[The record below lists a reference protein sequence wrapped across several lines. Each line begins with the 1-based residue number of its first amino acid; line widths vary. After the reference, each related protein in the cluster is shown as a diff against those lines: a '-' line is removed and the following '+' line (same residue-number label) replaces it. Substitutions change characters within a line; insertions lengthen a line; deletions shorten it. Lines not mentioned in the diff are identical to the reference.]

1 MRTNTTMRLAV
12 TPAGHDDIGEILSG
26 LGQGYDFEEV
36 DWGDLTDPSILQRID
51 VLFANC
57 EGTCAEPG
65 EIAEIAPVVQRWI
78 KRGGSLY
85 PSCWAATLVEAV
97 LGDAVSVDTTDM
109 VSGSSDAS
117 VLDAGLAEF
126 LGARVIDLDLCGW
139 WPTQVLD
146 EGVCRPLIEGPIPD
160 SDDRQCSLLW
170 EARLGEGRVIY
181 TAFHNSDQTSHV
193 QKKLLE
199 YLVLRPVLARAMGG
213 AQRILAAERCTP
225 GREAVGTLSRSA
237 NAKAYEFTGSGSGDA
252 LFLLHWNGTTQLS
265 MTVTDPQGATRFSQ
279 SGPAPLRFTAPATAG
294 IWRCTVKAAALPHDN
309 FPFVLTIATRNQGT
323 AGNQSAAGNQCAAP
337 RSPVPPPPARQQSAT
352 HAWELSLLIDCS
364 ARASDFAPAIGQG
377 LSCLLRNLRAV
388 GGGTVAPTI
397 AIVPWRQNALQTPH
411 TPLSAMAPVN
421 LSCQGDLSLAAGA
434 DWMQRALAARA
445 ANAKGKPMMVVVL
458 GSEPPDAS
466 MGTLHGISA
475 LAASGRANVIA
486 VGVGPMVK
494 AETLR
499 AIAPLALHVA
509 SGSVQETTACFQWLS
524 ELSAASI
531 RALAGSGAA
540 FAAPAL
546 PEGTEKV

>member
-1 MRTNTTMRLAV
+1 MRSDASMRLAV
-12 TPAGHDDIGEILSG
+12 TPAGHDDIG
-26 LGQGYDFEEV
+26 
-36 DWGDLTDPSILQRID
+36 SILVQLGSGYPFHQLKWKDLEHFSSLDEID

-57 EGTCAEPG
+57 EGTCSNTDTMSAV
-65 EIAEIAPVVQRWI
+65 APHVRRWI
-78 KRGGSLY
+78 ERGGSLY
-85 PSCWAATLVEAV
+85 ASCWAATLVEAV

-146 EGVCRPLIEGPIPD
+146 EGVCRPLIEGPVPD

-170 EARLGEGRVIY
+170 EAKLGEGRVIY

-294 IWRCTVKAAALPHDN
+294 IWRCTVKAATLPHDN

-323 AGNQSAAGNQCAAP
+323 APG
-337 RSPVPPPPARQQSAT
+337 SPATTLPPPVRPQAAT

-364 ARASDFAPAIGQG
+364 SRASDFAPAIGQG
-377 LSCLLRNLRAV
+377 LSCLLRNLRAA
-388 GGGTVAPTI
+388 GGGAVAPTI
-397 AIVPWRQNALQTPH
+397 AIVPWRNTAPQTPH

-421 LSCQGDLSLAAGA
+421 LACQGELSLGVGA
-434 DWMQRALAARA
+434 DWMRRALAARA
-445 ANAKGKPMMVVVL
+445 ANAKGKPMMIAVL
-458 GSEPPDAS
+458 ASEPSDAS
-466 MGTLHGISA
+466 AESLHGINA
-475 LAASGRANVIA
+475 IAASGQANVVA
-486 VGVGPMVK
+486 VGVGPTVK
-494 AETLR
+494 PETVR
-499 AIAPLALHVA
+499 ALAPLALRVA
-509 SGSVQETTACFQWLS
+509 SGSTQETTACFQWLS

-531 RALAGSGAA
+531 RAIAGSGAA

-546 PEGTEKV
+546 PAGTERL

>member
-36 DWGDLTDPSILQRID
+36 DWGELTDPSTLQRID

-57 EGTCAEPG
+57 EGTCAEPD
-65 EIAEIAPVVQRWI
+65 EIAEIAPVVRRWI
-78 KRGGSLY
+78 ERGGSLY
-85 PSCWAATLVEAV
+85 ASCWAATLVEAV
-97 LGDAVSVDTTDM
+97 LGDAVSVDTSDM
-109 VSGSSDAS
+109 VSGISDAS

-139 WPTQVLD
+139 WPTQVID
-146 EGVCRPLIEGPIPD
+146 EDVCRPLVEGPIPD
-160 SDDRQCSLLW
+160 SDDDRCSLLW

-237 NAKAYEFTGSGSGDA
+237 STKVYEFRGSGSGDA
-252 LFLLHWNGTTQLS
+252 LFLLHWNSATQLS
-265 MTVTDPQGATRFSQ
+265 MTVTDPRGVTRFSQ

-294 IWRCTVKAAALPHDN
+294 IWRCTVQAAALPHDN
-309 FPFVLTIATRNQGT
+309 FPFVLTIATRNQG
-323 AGNQSAAGNQCAAP
+323 AAP
-337 RSPVPPPPARQQSAT
+337 RVPAPPPPARPQAAT

-377 LSCLLRNLRAV
+377 LSCLLRNLRAA
-388 GGGTVAPTI
+388 GGSTVAPTI
-397 AIVPWRQNALQTPH
+397 AVVPWRKSAPQTPH
-411 TPLSAMAPVN
+411 TPLSAMAPVD

-458 GSEPPDAS
+458 ASEPSDAS
-466 MGTLHGISA
+466 VGTPEGISA
-475 LAASGRANVIA
+475 LAASGRANVVA
-486 VGVGPMVK
+486 VGVGPMAK

-499 AIAPLALHVA
+499 AIAPLALRVA
-509 SGSVQETTACFQWLS
+509 SGSTQETTACFQWLS

-531 RALAGSGAA
+531 RALAGSGAP

-546 PEGTEKV
+546 PAGTEKV